1 MLASPNIEASINL
14 WDSRYIK
21 IWVIII
27 KVWSSLF
34 YAKTIVGLGLKGGSS
49 LLLYPTHS
57 MSPKCYLQKVLS
69 CRRPWHSWD
78 LGLRTQCEVISS
90 NFHALIGWD
99 YMDWSQVT
107 YDLAL
112 GTPREPV
119 LRLVQGLFQSP
130 HTTGLIIT
138 STMCEDNTSKDLLKG
153 ISTPYIYGH
162 WVGLEF
168 GSSM

>member
-1 MLASPNIEASINL
+1 M
-14 WDSRYIK
+14 
-21 IWVIII
+21 
-27 KVWSSLF
+27 
-34 YAKTIVGLGLKGGSS
+34 
-49 LLLYPTHS
+49 
-57 MSPKCYLQKVLS
+57 
-69 CRRPWHSWD
+69 
-78 LGLRTQCEVISS
+78 
-90 NFHALIGWD
+90 
-99 YMDWSQVT
+99 T